1 MTGPIHSISAKERGF
16 MMRNTASAHRFWGR
30 MCLCLLAFCCL
41 LAAGA
46 PAAGALSYQY
56 DRKDKAVPAPDGYAC
71 VRQARSDQAEKGAN
85 WDPTDLFIDEDGLI
99 NVLDSDMGRIHVYD
113 RELHYLSTLSLSRRG
128 RKPS

>member
-85 WDPTDLFIDEDGLI
+85 WDPNRF
-99 NVLDSDMGRIHVYD
+99 VH
-113 RELHYLSTLSLSRRG
+113 RRG
-128 RKPS
+128 RAYQRPGFGHGADPRL